1 MANSPFEV
9 PNEMRDF
16 AERSVEQARKAFE
29 GFLTVAQ
36 RATGAAGELSKAPE
50 GGAKS
55 VSAHVLS
62 YTERNVNAA
71 FDLAQKLVKAKDP
84 QEALAL
90 QSEYLKTQ
98 LAVLQ
103 EQAKEFGSGPA
114 KEHHARFKLRSGVPP
129 PPGVRSQSSTSTSR
143 LFMANARKKSPALK
157 RSSVLKS
164 VSALAPVEVEARPV
178 SAAAPLKAEL
188 SVASA
193 AEIQQSVRSA
203 LEKGVVE
210 SRAVF
215 TKAKIATDE
224 TLSAFEVSFAAAKD
238 SALAIHA
245 KAFEA
250 LRANADAG
258 FDFLKAVSA
267 VKSLPDLATLQ
278 TEFARK
284 QFETIASQTKDFSAL
299 AQKAMADAVEPI
311 KGQVA
316 KSFRVA
322 V

>member
-1 MANSPFEV
+1 
-9 PNEMRDF
+9 
-16 AERSVEQARKAFE
+16 
-29 GFLTVAQ
+29 
-36 RATGAAGELSKAPE
+36 
-50 GGAKS
+50 
-55 VSAHVLS
+55 
-62 YTERNVNAA
+62 
-71 FDLAQKLVKAKDP
+71 
-84 QEALAL
+84 
-90 QSEYLKTQ
+90 
-98 LAVLQ
+98 
-103 EQAKEFGSGPA
+103 
-114 KEHHARFKLRSGVPP
+114 
-129 PPGVRSQSSTSTSR
+129 
-143 LFMANARKKSPALK
+143 MANARKKSPALK

-267 VKSLPDLATLQ
+267 AKSLPDLATLQ

-284 QFETIASQTKDFSAL
+284 QLETITGQTKDFSAL